1 MNIDKTILRAQT
13 SLFPLPVVVVSCAS
27 DEHRPNLI
35 TLAWAGTL
43 CSIPPTIGIS
53 INPLR
58 HSHAIVDRSKEF
70 VVNIPAVSQQ
80 DIVTF
85 CGVESGRDHDKF
97 AHLRLTAGKAE
108 NLRYAPIIGEFA
120 VNIECVVISQ
130 LSLGSHTLFIG
141 EVKATQVSSNVLDRD
156 GKISVRLT
164 NPLAYAASRYYAL
177 GDSYDLRRN

>member
-1 MNIDKTILRAQT
+1 MTIAKTILKAQT

-27 DEHRPNLI
+27 DMHQPNLI

-70 VVNIPAVSQQ
+70 VVNIPSVSQQ

-85 CGVESGRDHDKF
+85 CGVKSGRELDKF
-97 AHLRLTAGKAE
+97 AHFGLTPGKAE
-108 NLRYAPIIGEFA
+108 TLKHAPILSEFA
-120 VNIECVVISQ
+120 VNIECVVTKQ
-130 LSLGSHTLFIG
+130 VDLGSHTLFLG
-141 EVKATQVSSNVLDRD
+141 EIKATQVSKSVLDKD
-156 GKISVRLT
+156 GKVSVRLAD
-164 NPLAYAASRYYAL
+164 PLAYAGSRYYAL
-177 GDSYDLRRN
+177 GDGYTLRRN